1 MVPRAIGL
9 GASQLTFVVAR
20 SLATTIGVGA
30 VTAFAVAFSV
40 FQIPIGVIG
49 IPIGVVMLPS
59 LSRDLARGDLT
70 SYLSLVTRA
79 LRLILW
85 VMLPLASLTIVL
97 RTEIVTVLFGY
108 GRFDA
113 RGVELTATVLVVLA
127 LALASES
134 LIAILARAFYAGR
147 DTLTPVIAAVLAVV
161 LNVSLSIALVGR
173 LGLTGIG
180 LAIAIG
186 SWAEVAYLLVVLRRR
201 LGGFDLGDVLGS
213 GGLAL
218 IGALIAGAVAWAAIG
233 VAASL
238 VGPAPPRPVLLLELA
253 AAVGLAGLAYLGF
266 SRALRIAELG
276 TIVRLMSDAIRRPA
290 AP

>member
-1 MVPRAIGL
+1 M
-9 GASQLTFVVAR
+9 
-20 SLATTIGVGA
+20 
-30 VTAFAVAFSV
+30 
-40 FQIPIGVIG
+40 
-49 IPIGVVMLPS
+49 
-59 LSRDLARGDLT
+59 GD
-70 SYLSLVTRA
+70 A
-79 LRLILW
+79 
-85 VMLPLASLTIVL
+85 PLAGLTIVL

-127 LALASES
+127 FALASES

-147 DTLTPVIAAVLAVV
+147 DTVTPVIAAVLAVF

-173 LGLTGIG
+173 LELAGIG

-186 SWAEVAYLLVVLRRR
+186 SWAEVAFLLVVLRRR
-201 LGGFDLGDVLGS
+201 VGGFDLAEVVGS

-218 IGALIAGAVAWAAIG
+218 IGALIASAVAWAAIG
-233 VAASL
+233 LAEGF
-238 VGPAPPRPVLLLELA
+238 VGSAPPQPVLLVELA
-253 AAVGLAGLAYLGF
+253 LASGLAGLAYLGF

-276 TIVRLMSDAIRRPA
+276 TIVRLMSDALRRPA